1 MRDSYQ
7 ISGEILVN
15 TSVLGHTVE
24 DGLLH
29 VFLVQHIHPVVVLSM
44 MVLILW
50 VMVRTLYSES
60 SCLMVA

>member
-29 VFLVQHIHPVVVLSM
+29 VLLVQHIHPVVVLSM